1 MCAKLRDS
9 RIIQIYKR
17 IIKRGD
23 CLSIKELALTGSDL
37 MELGIK
43 PGPKLGDILNRLFDE
58 VLDVPEHNTK
68 EYLTGRVIN
77 IYKEEF
83 S

>member
-1 MCAKLRDS
+1 
-9 RIIQIYKR
+9 
-17 IIKRGD
+17 
-23 CLSIKELALTGSDL
+23 